1 MNSRD
6 FVGGIAAIV
15 IGSGYLMMTL
25 DIRASA
31 LDDTV
36 GPAGLPRTLAILM
49 IALGVVLCLK
59 AIIVD
64 RRWRKAGPVSDE
76 GATAEAGGIGIGGVL
91 KAGGLL
97 VIAAG
102 YLVAVRPL
110 GYLPSV
116 FALIV
121 AASLYGGV
129 RLSWRVFAIAAGG
142 AIFYWLLF
150 VFALGIPLPAGQLWL
165 QLRQSVL

>member
-1 MNSRD
+1 MSSRD

-15 IGSGYLMMTL
+15 IGFGYLIMTL

-36 GPAGLPRTLAILM
+36 GPAGLPRALAMLM

-59 AIIVD
+59 AMVAG
-64 RRWRKAGPVSDE
+64 RMWRKIGPVSDE
-76 GATAEAGGIGIGGVL
+76 GATAEAGRVGIGGIL

-97 VIAAG
+97 VIAVG

-129 RLSWRVFAIAAGG
+129 TLNWRVFAIAAGG
-142 AIFYWLLF
+142 AVFYWLLF
-150 VFALGIPLPAGQLWL
+150 VLALGIPLPAGDFWL
-165 QLRQSVL
+165 LLR

>member
-1 MNSRD
+1 MNVRD

-15 IGSGYLMMTL
+15 IGAGYLAMTL
-25 DIRASA
+25 NIRASA

-36 GPAGLPRTLAILM
+36 GPAGLPRMLAVLM
-49 IALGVVLCLK
+49 IALGASLCFK
-59 AIIVD
+59 AIVAGRI
-64 RRWRKAGPVSDE
+64 RRKVGPVSDE
-76 GATAEAGGIGIGGVL
+76 GATAEAQGIGIGGVL

-97 VIAAG
+97 LIAVG

-121 AASLYGGV
+121 AAALYGGAT
-129 RLSWRVFAIAAGG
+129 LNWKIFAIAAGG
-142 AIFYWLLF
+142 AVFYWLLF
-150 VFALGIPLPAGQLWL
+150 VLALGIPLPAGEFWL
-165 QLRQSVL
+165 MLGRSVV